1 MCRMALVVVLLV
13 VLGVCSAQLNFSTG
27 WGKRA
32 PGGNIPPSA
41 DNCKSSVDTVMLLY
55 KIIQVTKPSTH
66 KLPHVGFINTMHN
79 KHPPVSH
86 KYISILHAWFTTGHN
101 MCDMCKILFSAC
113 RPRRRNWSTANATL
127 SKRKISCI

>member
-1 MCRMALVVVLLV
+1 MALVVVLLV

-55 KIIQVTKPSTH
+55 KIIQAEAQKLVDCERYTK
-66 KLPHVGFINTMHN
+66 
-79 KHPPVSH
+79 
-86 KYISILHAWFTTGHN
+86 
-101 MCDMCKILFSAC
+101 
-113 RPRRRNWSTANATL
+113 
-127 SKRKISCI
+127 